1 MIPGHFKAVVVH
13 VDYIRSFEIYCW
25 ELIAYLLNEGVH
37 IWDND
42 CL

>member
-1 MIPGHFKAVVVH
+1 MIPDHFKAVVVH
-13 VDYIRSFEIYCW
+13 VDYIHSYEIYCL
-25 ELIAYLLNEGVH
+25 ELFASLLNEGAH